1 MHEQIDTDADE
12 TRPTQPIRSDPMKLS
27 IPLHPTLTQPAPREA
42 APTLL
47 VFLRDPGL
55 RIQVKTLLERA
66 YTLIPAAD
74 VTALGQ
80 TLRTTPVAA
89 VLMDFNA
96 AVVRALRSRYS
107 RADLPI
113 LVLSPGAGSA
123 AVVEAL
129 DTGAN
134 DCLTDMPEPE
144 VFRARVSAQVAIQRR
159 QTAQRQVIQH
169 LRKAYDTKDRCLRIA
184 IHDLKNPLNNL
195 RLASYFLRTTVPD
208 DPATGE
214 ALRAIDE
221 SILGMSDLITT
232 YLETASL
239 EQGKTELNLEAVD
252 LDTTFWA
259 VMAQHQTVADRKQV
273 TLRLGAIDGTV
284 QADRGRL
291 MQIIG
296 NLVSNAI
303 KYSDPGGM
311 VTLSSQVNGDHARIQ
326 VADEGPGIPNDERAV
341 LFEPFSK
348 LSPRPTAGESSTG
361 LGLWIVS
368 ELAKL
373 HHGRAGVDCPPSGGS
388 IFWVDLPTAPTPA
401 ASAAS

>member
-1 MHEQIDTDADE
+1 MT
-12 TRPTQPIRSDPMKLS
+12 LS
-27 IPLHPTLTQPAPREA
+27 IPLHSTLIQPAPRQP
-42 APTLL
+42 APALL
-47 VFLRDPGL
+47 VFLRDPQL

-74 VTALGQ
+74 VTALGHA
-80 TLRTTPVAA
+80 LKTTPVAA

-96 AVVRALRSRYS
+96 VVLRALRSRYS

-113 LVLSPGAGSA
+113 VVLSPAASSA

-134 DCLTDMPEPE
+134 DCLTSLPEPE
-144 VFRARVSAQVAIQRR
+144 VFRARISAQVAIQRR
-159 QTAQRQVIQH
+159 QTVQRQVIQR

-184 IHDLKNPLNNL
+184 IHDLKNPLNNI

-208 DPATGE
+208 DPAVDE

-221 SILGMSDLITT
+221 SILGMDDLIIA

-239 EQGKTELNLEAVD
+239 EQGKTELNLEPVD
-252 LDTTFWA
+252 LDSTFWA
-259 VMAQHQTVADRKQV
+259 VMAQHQPAADRKQV
-273 TLRLGAIDGTV
+273 TLRLGAIDGVV
-284 QADRGRL
+284 QADRSRL
-291 MQIIG
+291 IQILG

-303 KYSDPGGM
+303 KYSDPGGT
-311 VTLSSQVNGDHARIQ
+311 VTLSSQVNRDHARLQ
-326 VADEGPGIPNDERAV
+326 VADQGPGIPDDERAA

-373 HHGRAGVDCPPSGGS
+373 HQGRAGVECPPSGGS
-388 IFWVDLPTAPTPA
+388 IFWVDLPIAPTSA

>member
-1 MHEQIDTDADE
+1 MNKEIDSDIGE
-12 TRPTQPIRSDPMKLS
+12 TRLTQPTRSNPMTLS
-27 IPLHPTLTQPAPREA
+27 IPLRPTSTQPAPRPA
-42 APTLL
+42 KPTLL
-47 VFLRDPGL
+47 VFVRDPAL
-55 RIQVKTLLERA
+55 RLQVKTLLERF

-74 VTALGQ
+74 VTALGRA
-80 TLRTTPVAA
+80 LKTTPVAA

-113 LVLSPGAGSA
+113 LVLSPGANSA

-129 DTGAN
+129 NTGAN
-134 DCLTDMPEPE
+134 DCLTDILEPD
-144 VFRARVSAQVAIQRR
+144 VFQARIAAQVAIQRR
-159 QTAQRQVIQH
+159 QAAQRQVIQR

-208 DPATGE
+208 DPATAE

-221 SILGMSDLITT
+221 SIVGMSDLITA

-239 EQGKTELNLEAVD
+239 EQGKTELNLETVD

-259 VMAQHQTVADRKQV
+259 VMAQHQSAADRKQV
-273 TLRLGAIDGTV
+273 TLRLGATDGVV

-296 NLVSNAI
+296 NLVSNAV
-303 KYSDPGGM
+303 KYSDPGGT
-311 VTLSSQVNGDHARIQ
+311 VTLSSRVNGGYARIQ
-326 VADEGPGIPNDERAV
+326 VSDEGPGIPEDEREA

-373 HHGRAGVDCPPSGGS
+373 HQGRAGVDCPPSGGS
-388 IFWVDLPTAPTPA
+388 IFWVDLPAAPA
-401 ASAAS
+401 EEASAAS